1 MNIEWFD
8 ARGNFWLSAARHMG
22 DPLCTLHLDAGPATR
37 KKFVPAFISLQ
48 ANAPGRRTGG
58 PFVCPGRHGTKSG
71 RAAFLA
77 RAERGAV
84 VRATTMLS
92 IPIALDALNFLSA
105 DVRNLFGP
113 FINVF
118 LVTSQHWTQTDVGLV
133 STLSGLLG
141 IALQT
146 PIGAAIDL
154 TRAKRAVIVAT
165 MAAMTLA
172 AIIIFAAP
180 TFWPIALATSIL
192 SLAGD
197 AFAPAVAALT
207 LGLVTKHALAGR
219 LGRNSAFDHGGN
231 IAIALVAGGVGTLF
245 SQRVVFLLVPV
256 FAALTS
262 AAVLMIP
269 PKAIDHDR
277 ARDLGKDGAE
287 GRGPTGY
294 GVLFRT
300 RPLMIFAV
308 SALFFHF
315 ANAPLLPLV
324 GQKLALQ
331 YPKEATAMLSF
342 CMVAAQGVMLPIAL
356 LVGWRADR
364 WGRRP
369 IFLIAFAVLPIR
381 AALYTLSDNAFWLLG
396 VQLLDGVGAG
406 IYQALTPLLI
416 ADIMRGTGRYNL
428 AQGAVATTQ
437 GVGAS
442 ISALAAGEVMD
453 HFGYSASF
461 LFLAAAAALAFFVF
475 FALMPETRDEQ
486 AMALAREEAVAAGA
500 PGE

>member
-1 MNIEWFD
+1 
-8 ARGNFWLSAARHMG
+8 
-22 DPLCTLHLDAGPATR
+22 
-37 KKFVPAFISLQ
+37 
-48 ANAPGRRTGG
+48 
-58 PFVCPGRHGTKSG
+58 
-71 RAAFLA
+71 
-77 RAERGAV
+77 
-84 VRATTMLS
+84 MLS
-92 IPIALDALNFLSA
+92 IPYPLDALNFLSA

-118 LVTSQHWTQTDVGLV
+118 LVTGQHWTQTDVGLV
-133 STLSGLLG
+133 TTGSGLLG

-146 PIGAAIDL
+146 PIGAAIDV

-165 MAAMTLA
+165 MAAMSVA
-172 AIIIFAAP
+172 AVIIFAMP
-180 TFWPIALATSIL
+180 TFLPMTLATSIL

-207 LGLVTKHALAGR
+207 LGLVTKDALARR

-231 IAIALVAGGVGTLF
+231 IAIALVAGGVGYLF

-269 PKAIDHDR
+269 ANAINHDR
-277 ARDLGKDGAE
+277 ARDLGKDGADD
-287 GRGPTGY
+287 GAAAGY

-300 RPLMIFAV
+300 RPLVIFAV
-308 SALFFHF
+308 SALLFHF

-331 YPKEATAMLSF
+331 FPKEATAMMSF
-342 CMVAAQGVMLPIAL
+342 CMVAAQGVMLPIAI
-356 LVGWRADR
+356 LVGRNADG

-381 AALYTLSDNAFWLLG
+381 ATLYTLSNNAFWLIG

-406 IYQALTPLLI
+406 IYGALTPLVI

-437 GVGAS
+437 GIGAS
-442 ISALAAGEVMD
+442 ISALAAGEVTD
-453 HFGYSASF
+453 HFGYSVSF
-461 LFLAAAAALAFFVF
+461 LFLATAAAVAFFVF
-475 FALMPETRDEQ
+475 FALMPETRDER
-486 AMALAREEAVAAGA
+486 AMTSAREEAAVAGAAG
-500 PGE
+500 E